1 MNAITVEELHDQL
14 HELIKNGHSKDIV
27 LLSDDDEMNGIHTC
41 FTGSALINGRDY
53 VDMSHDLLKNT
64 SYVLIY

>member
-1 MNAITVEELHDQL
+1 MNAITVEELFDQFQ
-14 HELIKNGHSKDIV
+14 ELIKKGHGKDIV

-41 FTGSALINGRDY
+41 FTGCSVINGRDY
-53 VDMSHDLLKNT
+53 IDMSHDLLKNT